1 MWKIIVILFSI
12 QHKLRLCTEAKKS
25 RTAHTHIAISCR
37 PHSSQHSVLYTPQC
51 WDCTLNRNS
60 TFFLTFFLCLSYV
73 SLCSPSLNLLSQQH
87 ASLWLLIC
95 YHCFSLIGIFVWLCF
110 SFCKRIALS
119 SVCHYLP
126 PPPTVVLAIFLLL
139 DFCCH
144 NNYNSKVSHSL
155 LCDVWV
161 VVSSGLVRTLSV
173 HTTVWYKCVLQ
184 HERCGGTY
192 NKIKQP
198 LRMTTDFQMR
208 LRRNEGGVVY
218 NQTYD
223 SRRRRRPPVKQIKPT
238 NILIKLFVFGW
249 FLAH

>member
-1 MWKIIVILFSI
+1 MYPGKEK
-12 QHKLRLCTEAKKS
+12 QDGT
-25 RTAHTHIAISCR
+25 HTHCSLVPPTFLSAFGALHTTMLGLHIK
-37 PHSSQHSVLYTPQC
+37 PQQHVFPDFVFVPFIRITML
-51 WDCTLNRNS
+51 
-60 TFFLTFFLCLSYV
+60 
-73 SLCSPSLNLLSQQH
+73 PSLNLLSQQH
-87 ASLWLLIC
+87 ALLWLLIC

-119 SVCHYLP
+119 SVCHYSP

-198 LRMTTDFQMR
+198 LRMTTDFMMR
-208 LRRNEGGVVY
+208 LRRHEGGVVY

-223 SRRRRRPPVKQIKPT
+223 SRRRPPVKQIKPT